1 MDRQDDDWCGGAA
14 ARSLHECQEV
24 SVCELNGAERFL
36 VWAIRWRSSA
46 QDEPEFAAECLRDS
60 FERAGL
66 GDAQWALDAF
76 VCATCPQRLSCSAAQ
91 RLGCWRLNT
100 LEAHA
105 LHAVACLQRGLIG
118 EAWRTLREVCPE
130 PRLRS
135 ALEALQELGVALVR
149 VDGQIN
155 PWTGHA
161 PRVAAA
167 TAH

>member
-1 MDRQDDDWCGGAA
+1 MDRDDQGPDGT
-14 ARSLHECQEV
+14 ARSLAHCRNV

-36 VWAIRWRSSA
+36 VWAIRWRCSA
-46 QDEPEFAAECLRDS
+46 QDDEAFAAECLRDS

-66 GDAQWALDAF
+66 AGSQRALEAF
-76 VCATCPQRLSCSAAQ
+76 VCSTCPERLSCPSAQ

-105 LHAVACLQRGLIG
+105 LHAVSCLQRGLIG